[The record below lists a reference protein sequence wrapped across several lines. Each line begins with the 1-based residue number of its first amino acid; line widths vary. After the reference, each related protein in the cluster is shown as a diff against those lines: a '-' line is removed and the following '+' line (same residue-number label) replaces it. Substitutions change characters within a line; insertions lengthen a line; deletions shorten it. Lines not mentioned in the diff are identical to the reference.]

1 MFDEFKARHG
11 GLGPIQSLIDYGTHG
26 ALSSRIQAR
35 AVGAEMDTAAEA
47 IKKDDTL
54 SDTFKDNAAE
64 LLRHGVYDI
73 PTALK
78 NVAGL
83 RAEVQAQHQIGD
95 AFAPVVAGAEKLL
108 GGAKNDD
115 ERDILSNL
123 LASADAASKLARDP
137 VTRQQG
143 LSMLGSVTDNV
154 SKFTT
159 QRRADD
165 IATEVRDTQTRRELN
180 NTQFDRYKNS
190 REELEKNS
198 TPFVSM
204 QTSYRGIQK
213 LAELKEPTPQTDQML
228 VRLLGQIL
236 NPGIAIRPGEDPGD
250 QYFAALGDK
259 LGPAVKYVLTG
270 GAGLTAHERD
280 LALYAAAQRVKSE
293 NEAQVQRNTRALNEG
308 KAAELPGKY
317 LNLLTLEPIDLGE
330 LGAATEPHSTEL
342 VPKVDTSKVP
352 TPGKPAQS
360 TTPIAQ
366 LPNFKIDIAEG
377 FEDVPSLTQFDRIRR
392 LWSPET
398 RRQPEESLDA
408 YEARIAAS
416 HAPMSPAQAA
426 AIGVAVK
433 HSNFGNV
440 NGVYVPEALRNALS
454 LKTDEY

>member
-35 AVGAEMDTAAEA
+35 AVGAEMDAAGAA
-47 IKKDDTL
+47 IKQDDTL

-64 LLRHGVYDI
+64 LLRHGVFDI

-78 NVAGL
+78 NIEGL
-83 RAEVQAQHQIGD
+83 RAEVQAQHQIGG
-95 AFAPVVAGAEKLL
+95 AFAPVVAGAQKLL
-108 GGAKNDD
+108 DGAKNEN

-137 VTRQQG
+137 LTRQQG

-154 SKFTT
+154 NKFTT
-159 QRRADD
+159 QNRADD
-165 IATEVRDTQTRRELN
+165 IAAEVRDTQTRRELN

-198 TPFVSM
+198 TPFVVM
-204 QTSYRGIQK
+204 QTAYRSIQD
-213 LAELKEPTPQTDQML
+213 LAQLKEPTPQTDQQL
-228 VRLLGQIL
+228 VRLLGQML
-236 NPGIAIRPGEDPGD
+236 NPGVAIRPGEDPGE

-259 LGPAVKYVLTG
+259 LGPALKYVMTG

-280 LALYAAAQRVKSE
+280 LAFYAAAQRVKSE
-293 NEAQVQRNTRALNEG
+293 NEAQVERNTRALNEG

-317 LNLLTLEPIDLGE
+317 LNLLTLPPIDLGE
-330 LGAATEPHSTEL
+330 LGAATEPGSDAL
-342 VPKVDTSKVP
+342 PPP
-352 TPGKPAQS
+352 TPVAGDDR
-360 TTPIAQ
+360 TPLQRKTDGLVKRVVDAAGTA
-366 LPNFKIDIAEG
+366 KG
-377 FEDVPSLTQFDRIRR
+377 FDDVPSLTQFDRIRR
-392 LWSPET
+392 LWSPDT
-398 RRQPEESLDA
+398 RRQDNESIDA

-416 HAPMSPAQAA
+416 HAPPSPAQAA
-426 AIGVAVK
+426 AIGAAVQ

-440 NGVYVPEALRNALS
+440 RGVYVPESIRNALS
-454 LKTDEY
+454 LKTDEF